1 MQRLIGTPLEC
12 HILLILK
19 YIMYFYINIIRSSHF
34 LQCRKDW
41 KALSSLWVLRISQ
54 SFWFLNSVYE
64 VQLCMVN
71 FIKYLIHI
79 FAYISFQFV
88 VGRLVVDYRVLLRIQ
103 LLVRLIESQKKVPFE
118 GI

>member
-19 YIMYFYINIIRSSHF
+19 YIMCFYINIIRSSHF

-41 KALSSLWVLRISQ
+41 KALS
-54 SFWFLNSVYE
+54 FWFLNSVCE

-71 FIKYLIHI
+71 FIKYLVHI
-79 FAYISFQFV
+79 SAYISFQFV
-88 VGRLVVDYRVLLRIQ
+88 VGRLVVDYRVLLSIQ
-103 LLVRLIESQKKVPFE
+103 LLVRLIESQKKIPFE